1 MYTIIA
7 VGGVVVFV
15 AAIAVAARR
24 YEKPVLKYT
33 GFGVAAATLA
43 ATVAVPTLD
52 MAEDDD
58 PQDDEPRPPAIT
70 LSVEDNTD
78 VPLCF
83 RGVQGTGR
91 APEGESLA
99 LLVRGLNDAQYYL
112 AHHVP
117 DEQEW
122 RMPRFQV
129 GAIDTAPGTPYE
141 LVVWKF
147 DAETTRVADHLAK
160 AQFKR
165 RPPGA
170 TEVARSTVIRLAATE
185 KDQC

>member
-1 MYTIIA
+1 MYTFIA
-7 VGGVVVFV
+7 VGGVAVFV
-15 AAIAVAARR
+15 AAIAIAARR
-24 YEKPVLKYT
+24 CKKPVLKYT

-52 MAEDDD
+52 MTGDDDFGDDD
-58 PQDDEPRPPAIT
+58 PKPSAIT
-70 LSVEDNTD
+70 LSVEDNTE

-147 DAETTRVADHLAK
+147 DTESARVADHLAK
-160 AQFKR
+160 AQFTS

-170 TEVARSTVIRLAATE
+170 TEVARSKVIRMAATA